1 MAVLFKINADVN
13 PCKLIK
19 LIKGTETRLIESTE
33 SFTPDEFHMESQF
46 LNCFRCDP
54 SMAILCTWYKV
65 FFVSDLM
72 HCLNEVNLEQVDKSI
87 SMITAMRKAYKT
99 DEEQAFIFACNIEID
114 SRQTDLHQYALKYDG
129 RMTENEWTYIFKA
142 DIDSDLMSVTLQ
154 DRSTTAVLLKNEIAW
169 SVYEYASNCMLISLN
184 NTSDLLLV

>member
-1 MAVLFKINADVN
+1 MLNSAETRVLFTFFDAKPPHQQIQQIKLENEGYEAAMIVKDERRKTQQEHDNFMAVLFKINADVN

-87 SMITAMRKAYKT
+87 SMITAMRKAYKI
-99 DEEQAFIFACNIEID
+99 DEE
-114 SRQTDLHQYALKYDG
+114 
-129 RMTENEWTYIFKA
+129 
-142 DIDSDLMSVTLQ
+142 
-154 DRSTTAVLLKNEIAW
+154 
-169 SVYEYASNCMLISLN
+169 
-184 NTSDLLLV
+184 